1 MPSNMKLARLQKI
14 LKYDSVEKKNKEIK
28 IINATVNNNVISI
41 QQQLA
46 AGHYT
51 LELLLS
57 IDDRLVVKSKS
68 YYNEK
73 DIKTNLESNEF
84 KFEFMEFKELPNVT

>member
-1 MPSNMKLARLQKI
+1 M
-14 LKYDSVEKKNKEIK
+14 
-28 IINATVNNNVISI
+28 ISI

-57 IDDRLVVKSKS
+57 IDERLVVKAKS
-68 YYNEK
+68 YYDEK
-73 DIKTNLESNEF
+73 EIKTNLESNEF
-84 KFEFMEFKELPNVT
+84 EFQFMDFKELPNVT